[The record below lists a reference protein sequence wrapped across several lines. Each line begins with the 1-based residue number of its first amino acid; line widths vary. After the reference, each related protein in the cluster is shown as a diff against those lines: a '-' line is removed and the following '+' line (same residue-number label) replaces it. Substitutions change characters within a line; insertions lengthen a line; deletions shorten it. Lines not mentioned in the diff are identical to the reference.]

1 MISICHYLYYILST
15 QIIGLISCPHSIQP
29 GNKIGNCAL
38 PLTHEGVSTTC
49 GFQVYSLVLQTGPF
63 PFHSTTGFHYQLH
76 TESRKAR
83 GSHLYVACWSICN
96 WDQDFWLAKS
106 VLDWL
111 IVPSK
116 ALDHLIF
123 LWVKGQI
130 AAVHSWSFD
139 CCSLEVTLIP
149 WSALKEGFDHLIPS
163 CKCFYTDHTSGY
175 TPRKGLI

>member
-1 MISICHYLYYILST
+1 MASICHYVYYILST
-15 QIIGLISCPHSIQP
+15 QIGLISCPHSIQP

-63 PFHSTTGFHYQLH
+63 PFHSRPTTGFQYQLH

-96 WDQDFWLAKS
+96 WDQDFDWQKS
-106 VLDWL
+106 VLDCL

-123 LWVKGQI
+123 YGSKVRLQLH
-130 AAVHSWSFD
+130 VHSWSF
-139 CCSLEVTLIP
+139 VAVWRWP
-149 WSALKEGFDHLIPS
+149 WSLDSQLQTLLRSSYKWLYP
-163 CKCFYTDHTSGY
+163 
-175 TPRKGLI
+175 

>member
-15 QIIGLISCPHSIQP
+15 QIGLISCPHSIQP

-38 PLTHEGVSTTC
+38 PLKHEGVSTTC

-96 WDQDFWLAKS
+96 WDQDFWLAK
-106 VLDWL
+106 VCLT
-111 IVPSK
+111 
-116 ALDHLIF
+116 A
-123 LWVKGQI
+123 
-130 AAVHSWSFD
+130 WSFLLKLLITWFFMGQRSD
-139 CCSLEVTLIP
+139 CSCTFLVLCCSLEVTLIP
-149 WSALKEGFDHLIPS
+149 WFPVAN
-163 CKCFYTDHTSGY
+163 TS
-175 TPRKGLI
+175 TQIL